1 MLMISEIPLVL
12 ILLGALFLG
21 FLLGYLVHKLSIV
34 ARYVSKAEIENS
46 YLPITQYK
54 LVIEQLNDSKFNETA
69 LQNQVIELT
78 TSLATLRAQNVEWDK
93 RMLEQTQ
100 EIQSLQAKAKL
111 EFEQISQSIL
121 EEKSRKFTNQNEE
134 NLNRLINPLKD
145 HIAKFEENM
154 QKRFL
159 EESLDRNTL
168 KGEISSLKQL
178 NQQISQD
185 AINLTSALKG
195 NSKFQGDWGEAQLE
209 TLLQQAGL
217 EKNLHYLIQETKTNE
232 TGKKQRPDFIILLPD
247 KKHLIIDAKVSLTAF
262 ERYHRVEETK
272 EKEKALQE
280 HLFSLR
286 KHIRDLGDKKYQQ
299 LETLKTPDYV
309 LLFVPIEPAFSLALQ
324 ADATLFQEALE
335 RNIVLVTTS
344 TLLATLRTVS
354 FLWNQDK
361 QSKNVAEIARQSG
374 LLVDKFVSFL
384 EDIKDI
390 SEKLTKAQESV
401 HSAMNKLSHSPR
413 KGETLV
419 GRVQNISQL
428 GARHSKSIP
437 PEWIEDDPIL
447 PLE

>member
-1 MLMISEIPLVL
+1 MTQMYI
-12 ILLGALFLG
+12 LFLLSGAVTVG
-21 FLLGYLVHKLSIV
+21 FLLGFVVQKLNLTAHYL
-34 ARYVSKAEIENS
+34 SKKEVENS
-46 YLPITQYK
+46 YVPKGQYDA
-54 LVIEQLNDSKFNETA
+54 VIHQLNIAKSVETA
-69 LQNQVIELT
+69 QQCQILELT
-78 TSLATLRAQNVEWDK
+78 GTLSATKAQNIEWDK
-93 RMLEQTQ
+93 RLMEQTK
-100 EIQSLQAKAKL
+100 EIQALQSKARL
-111 EFEQISQSIL
+111 EFEQLSNAIL
-121 EEKSRKFTNQNEE
+121 EEKSKKFTHQNEE
-134 NLNRLINPLKD
+134 NLTRLINPLKE

-154 QKRFL
+154 QKRFK

-232 TGKKQRPDFIILLPD
+232 AGKKQRPDFIILLPN

-286 KHIRDLGDKKYQQ
+286 KHIRDLGEKKYQQ
-299 LETLKTPDYV
+299 LASLESPDYV
-309 LLFVPIEPAFSLALQ
+309 LLFIPIEPAFSLALQ
-324 ADATLFQEALE
+324 SDTTLFQEALE

-354 FLWNQDK
+354 FIWNQDK

-374 LLVDKFVSFL
+374 LLVDKFVAFL
-384 EDIKDI
+384 EDIKEVAD
-390 SEKLTKAQESV
+390 KLTKAQESV
-401 HSAMNKLSHSPR
+401 HAAMNKLSQSPR
-413 KGETLV
+413 KAETLV
-419 GRVQNISQL
+419 GRVKYISQL
-428 GARHSKSIP
+428 GASHTKSIP
-437 PEWIEDDPIL
+437 TEWIEDETIL

>member
-1 MLMISEIPLVL
+1 
-12 ILLGALFLG
+12 
-21 FLLGYLVHKLSIV
+21 
-34 ARYVSKAEIENS
+34 
-46 YLPITQYK
+46 
-54 LVIEQLNDSKFNETA
+54 
-69 LQNQVIELT
+69 
-78 TSLATLRAQNVEWDK
+78 
-93 RMLEQTQ
+93 MLEQTQ

-390 SEKLTKAQESV
+390 AEKLTKAQESV
-401 HSAMNKLSHSPR
+401 QSAMNKLSQSPR

>member
-1 MLMISEIPLVL
+1 MNEIPLVIL
-12 ILLGALFLG
+12 LVGAILLGFFLG
-21 FLLGYLVHKLSIV
+21 FLVHKLNV
-34 ARYVSKAEIENS
+34 LAQYVSKVELEKS
-46 YLPITQYK
+46 YLPKSQYSQ
-54 LVIEQLNDSKFNETA
+54 LVDQLNDSKFNETT
-69 LQNQVIELT
+69 LQNKVLELT
-78 TSLATLRAQNVEWDK
+78 ASLASLKAQNIEWDK
-93 RMLEQTQ
+93 RLMEQSQ
-100 EIQSLQAKAKL
+100 EIKVLQEKAKL
-111 EFEQISQSIL
+111 EFEQISQAIM

-217 EKNLHYLIQETKTNE
+217 EKNLHYLIQESKTNE
-232 TGKKQRPDFIILLPD
+232 AGKKQRPDFIILLPN
-247 KKHLIIDAKVSLTAF
+247 KKHLIIDAKFSLTAF

-286 KHIRDLGDKKYQQ
+286 KHIRDLGEKKYQQ
-299 LETLKTPDYV
+299 ISSLESPDYV

-324 ADATLFQEALE
+324 SDATLFQEALE

-384 EDIKDI
+384 EDLKDVAD
-390 SEKLTKAQESV
+390 KLMKAQESV
-401 HSAMNKLSHSPR
+401 HAAMNKLSQSPR
-413 KGETLV
+413 KAETLV
-419 GRVQNISQL
+419 GRVKYISQL
-428 GARHSKSIP
+428 GASHSKSIP
-437 PEWIEDDPIL
+437 TEWIDDESIL

>member
-1 MLMISEIPLVL
+1 
-12 ILLGALFLG
+12 
-21 FLLGYLVHKLSIV
+21 LVHKLSIV

-46 YLPITQYK
+46 YLPKTQYN

-354 FLWNQDK
+354 FIWNQDK

-390 SEKLTKAQESV
+390 AEKLTKAQESV
-401 HSAMNKLSHSPR
+401 QSAMNKLSQSPR

>member
-1 MLMISEIPLVL
+1 LE
-12 ILLGALFLG
+12 
-21 FLLGYLVHKLSIV
+21 K
-34 ARYVSKAEIENS
+34 S
-46 YLPITQYK
+46 YLPKSQYSQ
-54 LVIEQLNDSKFNETA
+54 LVDQLNDSKFNETT
-69 LQNQVIELT
+69 LQNKVLELT
-78 TSLATLRAQNVEWDK
+78 ASLASLKAQNIEWDK
-93 RMLEQTQ
+93 RLMEQSQ
-100 EIQSLQAKAKL
+100 EIKVLQEKAKL
-111 EFEQISQSIL
+111 EFEQISQAIM

-217 EKNLHYLIQETKTNE
+217 EKNLHYLIQESKTNE
-232 TGKKQRPDFIILLPD
+232 AGKKQRPDFIILLPN

-286 KHIRDLGDKKYQQ
+286 KHIRDLGEKKYQQ
-299 LETLKTPDYV
+299 ISSLESPDYV

-324 ADATLFQEALE
+324 SDATLFQEALE

-384 EDIKDI
+384 EDLKDVAD
-390 SEKLTKAQESV
+390 KLMKAQESV
-401 HSAMNKLSHSPR
+401 HAAMNKLSQSPR
-413 KGETLV
+413 KAETLV
-419 GRVQNISQL
+419 GRVKYISQL
-428 GARHSKSIP
+428 GASHSKSIP
-437 PEWIEDDPIL
+437 TEWIDDESIL

>member
-1 MLMISEIPLVL
+1 MNEIPLVIL
-12 ILLGALFLG
+12 LVGAILLGFFLG
-21 FLLGYLVHKLSIV
+21 FLVHKLNVLAQYI
-34 ARYVSKAEIENS
+34 SKVELEKS
-46 YLPITQYK
+46 YLPKSQYSQ
-54 LVIEQLNDSKFNETA
+54 LVDQLNDSKFNETT
-69 LQNQVIELT
+69 LQNKVLELT
-78 TSLATLRAQNVEWDK
+78 ASLASLKAQNIEWDK
-93 RMLEQTQ
+93 RLMEQSQ
-100 EIQSLQAKAKL
+100 EIKVLQEKAKL
-111 EFEQISQSIL
+111 EFEQISQAIM

-217 EKNLHYLIQETKTNE
+217 EKNLHYLIQESKTNE
-232 TGKKQRPDFIILLPD
+232 AGKKQRPDFIILLPN

-286 KHIRDLGDKKYQQ
+286 KHIRDLGEKKYQQ
-299 LETLKTPDYV
+299 ISSLESPDYV

-324 ADATLFQEALE
+324 SDATLFQEALE

-384 EDIKDI
+384 EDLKDVAD
-390 SEKLTKAQESV
+390 KLMKAQESV
-401 HSAMNKLSHSPR
+401 HAAMNKLSQSPR
-413 KGETLV
+413 KAETLV
-419 GRVQNISQL
+419 GRVKYISQL
-428 GARHSKSIP
+428 GASHSKSIP
-437 PEWIEDDPIL
+437 TEWIDDESIL

>member
-1 MLMISEIPLVL
+1 MMSEIPFVL
-12 ILLGALFLG
+12 ILIGAILVG
-21 FLLGYLVHKLSIV
+21 FLLGFLVHKVSIV
-34 ARYVSKAEIENS
+34 ARYVSKAEIVNS
-46 YLPITQYK
+46 YLPKTQYN
-54 LVIEQLNDSKFNETA
+54 LIVEQLNDSKINEST
-69 LQNQVIELT
+69 LQNQVVELIA
-78 TSLATLRAQNVEWDK
+78 SLATLRAQNVEWDK
-93 RMLEQTQ
+93 RMLEQTL
-100 EIQSLQAKAKL
+100 EIQSLQTKAKL

-134 NLNRLINPLKD
+134 NLTRLINPLKD

-168 KGEISSLKQL
+168 KGEISTLKQL

-232 TGKKQRPDFIILLPD
+232 IGKKQRPDFIILLPD
-247 KKHLIIDAKVSLTAF
+247 EKHLIIDAKVSLTAF
-262 ERYHRVEETK
+262 ERYHRVEEAK

-286 KHIRDLGDKKYQQ
+286 KHIRELGEKKYQQ
-299 LETLKTPDYV
+299 LESLQSPDYV
-309 LLFVPIEPAFSLALQ
+309 LLFVPIEPAFSLAIQ

-354 FLWNQDK
+354 FIWNQDK

-390 SEKLTKAQESV
+390 AEKLTKAQESV
-401 HSAMNKLSHSPR
+401 QSAMNKLSQSPR

-419 GRVQNISQL
+419 GRVRNISQL
-428 GARHSKSIP
+428 GARHTKSIP
-437 PEWIEDDPIL
+437 TEWTEDDPIL

>member
-1 MLMISEIPLVL
+1 MNEIPLVIL
-12 ILLGALFLG
+12 LVGAILLGFFLG
-21 FLLGYLVHKLSIV
+21 FLVHKLNV
-34 ARYVSKAEIENS
+34 LAQYVSKVELEKS
-46 YLPITQYK
+46 YLPKSQYSQ
-54 LVIEQLNDSKFNETA
+54 LVDQLNDSKFNETT
-69 LQNQVIELT
+69 LQNKVLELT
-78 TSLATLRAQNVEWDK
+78 ASLASLKAQNIEWDK
-93 RMLEQTQ
+93 RLMEQSQ
-100 EIQSLQAKAKL
+100 EIKVLQEKAKL
-111 EFEQISQSIL
+111 EFEQISQAIM

-217 EKNLHYLIQETKTNE
+217 EKNLHYLIQESKTNE
-232 TGKKQRPDFIILLPD
+232 AGKKQRPDFIILLPN

-286 KHIRDLGDKKYQQ
+286 KHIRDLGEKKYQQ
-299 LETLKTPDYV
+299 ISSLESPDYV

-324 ADATLFQEALE
+324 SDATLFQEALE

-384 EDIKDI
+384 EDLKDVAD
-390 SEKLTKAQESV
+390 KLMKAQESV
-401 HSAMNKLSHSPR
+401 HAAMNKLSQSPR
-413 KGETLV
+413 KAETLV
-419 GRVQNISQL
+419 GRVKYISQL
-428 GARHSKSIP
+428 GVSHSKSIP
-437 PEWIEDDPIL
+437 TEWIDDESIL

>member
-1 MLMISEIPLVL
+1 MNEIPLVIL
-12 ILLGALFLG
+12 LVGAILLGFFLG
-21 FLLGYLVHKLSIV
+21 FLVHKLNV
-34 ARYVSKAEIENS
+34 LAQYVSKVELEKSFIPKS
-46 YLPITQYK
+46 QYSQ
-54 LVIEQLNDSKFNETA
+54 LVDQLNDSKFNETT
-69 LQNQVIELT
+69 LQNKVLELT
-78 TSLATLRAQNVEWDK
+78 ASLASLKAQNIEWDK
-93 RMLEQTQ
+93 RLMEQSQ
-100 EIQSLQAKAKL
+100 EIKVLQEKAKL
-111 EFEQISQSIL
+111 EFEQISQAIM

-217 EKNLHYLIQETKTNE
+217 EKNLHYLIQESKTNE
-232 TGKKQRPDFIILLPD
+232 AGKKQRPDFIILLPN

-286 KHIRDLGDKKYQQ
+286 KHIRDLGEKKYQQ
-299 LETLKTPDYV
+299 ISSLESPDYV

-324 ADATLFQEALE
+324 SDATLFQEALE

-384 EDIKDI
+384 EDLKDVAD
-390 SEKLTKAQESV
+390 KLMKAQESV
-401 HSAMNKLSHSPR
+401 HAAMNKLSQSPR
-413 KGETLV
+413 KAETLV
-419 GRVQNISQL
+419 GRVKYISQL
-428 GARHSKSIP
+428 GASHSKSIP
-437 PEWIEDDPIL
+437 TEWIDDESIL

>member
-1 MLMISEIPLVL
+1 MNEIPLVIL
-12 ILLGALFLG
+12 LVGAILLGFFLG
-21 FLLGYLVHKLSIV
+21 FLVHKLNV
-34 ARYVSKAEIENS
+34 LAQYVSKVELEKS
-46 YLPITQYK
+46 YLPKSQYSQ
-54 LVIEQLNDSKFNETA
+54 LVDQLNDSKFNETT
-69 LQNQVIELT
+69 LQNKVLELT
-78 TSLATLRAQNVEWDK
+78 ASLASLKAQNIEWDK
-93 RMLEQTQ
+93 RLMEQSQ
-100 EIQSLQAKAKL
+100 EIKVLQEKAKL
-111 EFEQISQSIL
+111 EFEQISQAIM

-217 EKNLHYLIQETKTNE
+217 EKNLHYLIQESKTNE
-232 TGKKQRPDFIILLPD
+232 AGKKQRPDFIILLPN

-286 KHIRDLGDKKYQQ
+286 KHIRDLGEKKYQQ
-299 LETLKTPDYV
+299 ISSLESPDYV

-324 ADATLFQEALE
+324 SDATLFQEALE

-384 EDIKDI
+384 EDLKDVAD
-390 SEKLTKAQESV
+390 KLMKAQESV
-401 HSAMNKLSHSPR
+401 HAAMNKLSQSPR
-413 KGETLV
+413 KAETLV
-419 GRVQNISQL
+419 GRVKYISQL
-428 GARHSKSIP
+428 GASHSKSIP
-437 PEWIEDDPIL
+437 TEWIDDESIL